1 MERTGLSMATV
12 DVLMVVTSW
21 VVTPGTRAIK
31 KRPVDRWIR
40 KGALD
45 KPGEIFVQRISP
57 AAHRR
62 ACAFQPPWDFSVP
75 GWQPLVSPKGIPDDV
90 TCLAEPR
97 SECKPTRPP
106 LCVINFPDPIYDLL
120 QPLCVP
126 AALRDNLGSTYLKIA
141 KNQI

>member
-1 MERTGLSMATV
+1 MAVVLMERTGLSMATV

-57 AAHRR
+57 AAHRPT
-62 ACAFQPPWDFSVP
+62 CVDQPPWDFSVP
-75 GWQPLVSPKGIPDDV
+75 GWQPLVSPMGIPDAPA
-90 TCLAEPR
+90 CIAELWKG
-97 SECKPTRPP
+97 CKPPGAR
-106 LCVINFPDPIYDLL
+106 LCVIDFGALL
-120 QPLCVP
+120 FR
-126 AALRDNLGSTYLKIA
+126 AA
-141 KNQI
+141 